1 MNLLKKIDVYSAT
14 LPLFYVSRLL
24 GLASYRY
31 KTHPSTNPASPNRN
45 KNNSDACG
53 VEKEFKTSK
62 FAVIYTGV
70 MLVALL
76 CWLVYS
82 LVHSIFY
89 EFRNVK
95 LTYAVTQTITLCL
108 SQATA
113 VVCLGLE
120 ITCNRRRLIE
130 ITSKLTHVDGILM
143 RNNNKAHKIVR
154 VVVIVELVL
163 FIFLLLVRHG
173 YELWSRGGKECLHV
187 IIRFLVHF
195 ISSIMIVQFVTFTY
209 ILKQRFHCVNRQLA
223 LCGNTC
229 GRVNILE
236 NVEVEFTKRNFGFLE
251 PLNSASV
258 PLAHDMPRSDSPD
271 QSSTVVS
278 VFISDTK
285 IGHLPPASSS
295 TEFSSQSRPQH
306 AANIHSLRCAYAI
319 LYDIGGLVEA
329 AYGFP
334 LLLAMAYIFFS
345 VVKYFHLVMVSNVSS
360 RQGNMS
366 AAHVDGVLPFMCVVS
381 IHIASILWVTASC
394 NFACREA
401 VRTTT
406 VVNKRLLIQTL
417 SPDVSAELERFSQ
430 QLLHSKLQFTA
441 FGFFSLDFTF
451 LYGFVGGATTY
462 IVILL
467 QFQ

>member
-1 MNLLKKIDVYSAT
+1 MNLFRKADVYSAT

-31 KTHPSTNPASPNRN
+31 KTHSSTNPAGPNRN
-45 KNNSDACG
+45 RNNSDTCG
-53 VEKEFKTSK
+53 VEEEFKTSK
-62 FAVIYTGV
+62 FAVTYTGV

-82 LVHSIFY
+82 VVWSIVY
-89 EFRNVK
+89 EFSNVK
-95 LTYAVTQTITLCL
+95 LTYAVTQTMTLCL
-108 SQATA
+108 SGATA
-113 VVCLGLE
+113 VVCLGLG
-120 ITCNRRRLIE
+120 IACNRRRLIE

-143 RNNNKAHKIVR
+143 RNNNEAHKTVR
-154 VVVIVELVL
+154 GVVILELVL

-173 YELWSRGGKECLHV
+173 YELWSRGGKEYLHV
-187 IIRFLVHF
+187 IIRFFVHL
-195 ISSIMIVQFVTFTY
+195 ISTIMIVQFATFTY
-209 ILKQRFHCVNRQLA
+209 VLKQRFHCVNWQLA
-223 LCGNTC
+223 LYGDFCE
-229 GRVNILE
+229 RVNILE
-236 NVEVEFTKRNFGFLE
+236 NVEVEFTKRNFSFLE

-258 PLAHDMPRSDSPD
+258 PLAHDLPRSDSPD

-278 VFISDTK
+278 VFLSDTK

-295 TEFSSQSRPQH
+295 TEFSSQSRAQH
-306 AANIHSLRCAYAI
+306 AAYIHTLRCAYAI
-319 LYDIGGLVEA
+319 LYDIGGLVES
-329 AYGFP
+329 AYGFQ

-345 VVKYFHLVMVSNVSS
+345 VVKYFHLVMLSNLSS
-360 RQGNMS
+360 HQGNMS
-366 AAHVDGVLPFMCVVS
+366 ADHMDGVLPFICGVS
-381 IHIASILWVTASC
+381 IHIANFLWVTASC
-394 NFACREA
+394 DFACREA

-406 VVNKRLLIQTL
+406 VVNRLLLTQTL

-451 LYGFVGGATTY
+451 VYGFVGGATTY

>member
-1 MNLLKKIDVYSAT
+1 
-14 LPLFYVSRLL
+14 
-24 GLASYRY
+24 
-31 KTHPSTNPASPNRN
+31 
-45 KNNSDACG
+45 
-53 VEKEFKTSK
+53 
-62 FAVIYTGV
+62 
-70 MLVALL
+70 
-76 CWLVYS
+76 
-82 LVHSIFY
+82 
-89 EFRNVK
+89 
-95 LTYAVTQTITLCL
+95 
-108 SQATA
+108 
-113 VVCLGLE
+113 
-120 ITCNRRRLIE
+120 
-130 ITSKLTHVDGILM
+130 
-143 RNNNKAHKIVR
+143 
-154 VVVIVELVL
+154 
-163 FIFLLLVRHG
+163 
-173 YELWSRGGKECLHV
+173 
-187 IIRFLVHF
+187 
-195 ISSIMIVQFVTFTY
+195 
-209 ILKQRFHCVNRQLA
+209 
-223 LCGNTC
+223 
-229 GRVNILE
+229 VNILE

-329 AYGFP
+329 AYGVP

-441 FGFFSLDFTF
+441 FGFFFFFFTF

>member
-1 MNLLKKIDVYSAT
+1 
-14 LPLFYVSRLL
+14 
-24 GLASYRY
+24 
-31 KTHPSTNPASPNRN
+31 
-45 KNNSDACG
+45 

-62 FAVIYTGV
+62 CAVVYTGV

-76 CWLVYS
+76 CWFVYS
-82 LVHSIFY
+82 LVKSIVY
-89 EFRNVK
+89 EFPNVK
-95 LTYAVTQTITLCL
+95 LTYAVTQTMTLCL
-108 SQATA
+108 SEATA
-113 VVCLGLE
+113 VASLGLE

-130 ITSKLTHVDGILM
+130 VASKLTHVDGILM
-143 RNNNKAHKIVR
+143 RNNNKAHKTLRGIV
-154 VVVIVELVL
+154 ILELVL

-173 YELWSRGGKECLHV
+173 YELWSRGGKEYLHV

-195 ISSIMIVQFVTFTY
+195 ISTIMIVQFVTFTY
-209 ILKQRFHCVNRQLA
+209 VLKQRFNCVNRQLA
-223 LCGNTC
+223 LYGDIC

-236 NVEVEFTKRNFGFLE
+236 NVEVEFTKRNFGLLK

-258 PLAHDMPRSDSPD
+258 SLAHDMPPSDSPD

-295 TEFSSQSRPQH
+295 AEFSSQSRNQH
-306 AANIHSLRCAYAI
+306 AANIHILRCAYAI
-319 LYDIGGLVEA
+319 LYDIGGLVER
-329 AYGFP
+329 AYGFQ

-345 VVKYFHLVMVSNVSS
+345 VVKYFHLVMISNVSS
-360 RQGNMS
+360 HQGNMS
-366 AAHVDGVLPFMCVVS
+366 ASHVDGILPFICAVS
-381 IHIASILWVTASC
+381 IHIANILWLTASC

-406 VVNKRLLIQTL
+406 VVNKLLLIQTL
-417 SPDVSAELERFSQ
+417 PPDVSAELERFSQ